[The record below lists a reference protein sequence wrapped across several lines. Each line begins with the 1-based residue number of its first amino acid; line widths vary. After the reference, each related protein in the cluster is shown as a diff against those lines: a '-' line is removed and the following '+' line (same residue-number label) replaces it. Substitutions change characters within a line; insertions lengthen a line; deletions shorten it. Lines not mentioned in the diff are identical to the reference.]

1 MWTQDAA
8 DIKYY
13 KIEIFNDTTSG
24 RYINGERSINRTRVD
39 SLYLTKATD
48 ENGVVYT
55 FDGGNINNA
64 KGTLTAVKK
73 VNGEDQTVATY
84 TYKVNAYNADD
95 TATITLED
103 KATGKTYVATLNY
116 QDSSNITITLTE
128 AEA

>member
-1 MWTQDAA
+1 M
-8 DIKYY
+8 
-13 KIEIFNDTTSG
+13 
-24 RYINGERSINRTRVD
+24 D